1 MSDTLEAEVKLTRED
16 YIDECETLISNGRWY
31 FEHDFVEIIWN
42 SDMDCWIYL
51 DFNTMKFDTADAGK
65 QHWLLEKLSTETM
78 TEEIKK
84 FFEEEI
90 DD

>member
-1 MSDTLEAEVKLTRED
+1 
-16 YIDECETLISNGRWY
+16 
-31 FEHDFVEIIWN
+31 
-42 SDMDCWIYL
+42 MDCWIYL